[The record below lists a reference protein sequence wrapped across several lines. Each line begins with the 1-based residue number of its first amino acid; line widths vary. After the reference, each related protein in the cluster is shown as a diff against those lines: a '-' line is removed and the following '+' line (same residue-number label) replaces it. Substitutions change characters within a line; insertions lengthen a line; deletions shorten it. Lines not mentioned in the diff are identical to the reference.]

1 MEANSSSSSAL
12 IRVHPRSIN
21 RYATLPTRPT
31 IYFGLDLG
39 QRKDPT
45 ALAIL
50 QRLHRCTNVID
61 PVSREYVWELVFQLR
76 HVERFRLNTPYVQIV
91 DKLHH
96 LIRDVG
102 LGTHPLFVP
111 AGWPLQPGHVNN
123 PLRTLVVD
131 ASGVGAPV
139 VELLRRDIKD
149 CTIVPITI
157 TAGETAR
164 PDPQGGGGAYYVPR
178 RDLISALRILLE
190 TNHLK
195 IAQDINNRKELVEE
209 LTNLTDR
216 GTAHHDDLAMATA
229 LATWKATQGLFR
241 QDHLK

>member
-1 MEANSSSSSAL
+1 M
-12 IRVHPRSIN
+12 
-21 RYATLPTRPT
+21 ATYSLDPH

-39 QRKDPT
+39 QRQDPA

-50 QRLHRCTNVID
+50 QRLHRNTGVID
-61 PVSREYVWELVFQLR
+61 PVSLEYTWEMVFQLR
-76 HVERFRLNTPYVQIV
+76 HVERFRLGTPYIHIV
-91 DKLHH
+91 DKLYH

-102 LGTHPLFVP
+102 LGTHPLFIP

-139 VELLRRDIKD
+139 VELLRRDITD

-157 TAGETAR
+157 TSGDTAHA
-164 PDPQGGGGAYYVPR
+164 DPHGGSGAFCVPR
-178 RDLISALRILLE
+178 RDLISALRVLLE
-190 TNHLK
+190 TGHLK
-195 IAQDINNRKELVEE
+195 IAPTIHNRKELIEE

-216 GTAHHDDLAMATA
+216 PTAHHDDLAMATA
-229 LATWKATQGLFR
+229 IATWQATKGLFR

>member
-1 MEANSSSSSAL
+1 MPPYAL
-12 IRVHPRSIN
+12 DPQ
-21 RYATLPTRPT
+21 

-39 QRKDPT
+39 QRNDPA

-50 QRLHRCTNVID
+50 QRLHRNTGAID
-61 PVSREYVWELVFQLR
+61 PVSREYIWELVFQLR
-76 HVERFRLNTPYVQIV
+76 HVERFRLGTPYIQIV
-91 DKLHH
+91 DKLYH

-102 LGTHPLFVP
+102 LGTHPLFIP
-111 AGWPLQPGHVNN
+111 AGWPLRRGHINN

-149 CTIVPITI
+149 CKIVPITI
-157 TAGETAR
+157 TSGETAH
-164 PDPQGGGGAYYVPR
+164 PDPHTNGFCVPR
-178 RDLISALRILLE
+178 RDLISALRLLLE

-195 IAQDINNRKELVEE
+195 IAEEINNRKQLLEE

-216 GTAHHDDLAMATA
+216 PTHHHDDLAMATA

>member
-1 MEANSSSSSAL
+1 MPSHAL
-12 IRVHPRSIN
+12 DPQ
-21 RYATLPTRPT
+21 

-39 QRKDPT
+39 QRKDPA

-50 QRLHRCTNVID
+50 QRLHRNTGVIN
-61 PVSREYVWELVFQLR
+61 PVSREFVWELVFQLR
-76 HVERFRLNTPYVQIV
+76 HVERFRLGTPYIQIV
-91 DKLHH
+91 DKLYH

-102 LGTHPLFVP
+102 LGTHPLFIP
-111 AGWPLQPGHVNN
+111 AGWPLQRGHTQN

-157 TAGETAR
+157 TSGETAH
-164 PDPQGGGGAYYVPR
+164 PDPQGGGGAYCVPR
-178 RDLISALRILLE
+178 RDLISALRLLLE
-190 TNHLK
+190 LDHLK
-195 IAQDINNRKELVEE
+195 IAKDINNRKELIEE

-216 GTAHHDDLAMATA
+216 PTAHHDDLAMAAA

-241 QDHLK
+241 QDLLK

>member
-1 MEANSSSSSAL
+1 MPL
-12 IRVHPRSIN
+12 YPLDPH
-21 RYATLPTRPT
+21 

-39 QRKDPT
+39 QRHDPA

-50 QRLHRCTNVID
+50 QRLHRNTGVIN
-61 PVSREYVWELVFQLR
+61 PVTREYEWQLVFQLR
-76 HVERFRLNTPYVQIV
+76 HVERFRLGTPYIQIV

-96 LIRDVG
+96 LIRDTSQG
-102 LGTHPLFVP
+102 AHWLFFP
-111 AGWPLQPGHVNN
+111 TPRPKC
-123 PLRTLVVD
+123 TLVVD

-157 TAGETAR
+157 TSGESAH
-164 PDPQGGGGAYYVPR
+164 PDPQGGFCVPR
-178 RDLISALRILLE
+178 RDLISALRLLLE

-195 IAQDINNRKELVEE
+195 IAKDIHNRKELVEE

-216 GTAHHDDLAMATA
+216 PTAHHDDLAMATA
-229 LATWKATQGLFR
+229 LTTWQATKNR
-241 QDHLK
+241 